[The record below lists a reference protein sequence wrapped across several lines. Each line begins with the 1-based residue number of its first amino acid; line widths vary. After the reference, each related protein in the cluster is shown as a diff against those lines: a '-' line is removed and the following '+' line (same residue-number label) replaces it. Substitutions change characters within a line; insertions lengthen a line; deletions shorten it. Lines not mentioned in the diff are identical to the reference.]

1 MKTFATAF
9 ALLLSITISFTSCKK
24 NQEGDVN
31 NPIVGSWTELDITS
45 ASRSISFN
53 KDNTFNLYIGDN
65 HGVGTLINGTY
76 QVDGNRLKTY
86 AVEKR
91 EQKNGKTVEIKPYS
105 GEVYDAATF
114 SISSDIMMLTYN
126 TFPADAP
133 VSTTAKYQKNLIID

>member
-1 MKTFATAF
+1 LLPHSHCCFPLQYLSLLVKRIRRETSIIPLSGLGRNLISLLPAVPFPSIKTT
-9 ALLLSITISFTSCKK
+9 LS
-24 NQEGDVN
+24 
-31 NPIVGSWTELDITS
+31 
-45 ASRSISFN
+45 
-53 KDNTFNLYIGDN
+53 TF
-65 HGVGTLINGTY
+65 TLINGTY